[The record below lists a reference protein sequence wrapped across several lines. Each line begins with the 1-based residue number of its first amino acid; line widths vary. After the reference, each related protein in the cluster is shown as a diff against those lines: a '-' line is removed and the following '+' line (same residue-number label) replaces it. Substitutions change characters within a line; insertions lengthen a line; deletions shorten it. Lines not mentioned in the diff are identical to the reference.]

1 MNILLDT
8 NVLLNDFFH
17 RNPDFGFQRIQDP
30 KQKEEVAQYRQ
41 VVHEALLF
49 LSLQPEVKV
58 WSSTVVLARFAA
70 VLGDLLVP
78 AEVVKDEMA
87 YWLSNLAL
95 AECKA
100 QDLLEAQVQM
110 ESANEPCDFDDY
122 LTRLIGK
129 TALIDAVLT
138 SVPKPKTFF
147 WPIVILKPEQVR
159 LLTFGQEE

>member
-17 RNPDFGFQRIQDP
+17 RNPDFGFQRIQDQ
-30 KQKEEVAQYRQ
+30 KQKEEVEQYRQ

-49 LSLQPEVKV
+49 LSLQPLVKA
-58 WSSTVVLARFAA
+58 WTSTTILARFAA

-78 AEVVKDEMA
+78 TELVKDEMA

-95 AECKA
+95 AECTSG
-100 QDLLEAQVQM
+100 DLMEAQRLM
-110 ESANEPCDFDDY
+110 EAAKEPVDFDDY
-122 LTRLIGK
+122 LTRLICSS
-129 TALIDAVLT
+129 TQIDAILT
-138 SVPKPKTFF
+138 SISKPKTFF

-159 LLTFGQEE
+159 QLTFNSEA